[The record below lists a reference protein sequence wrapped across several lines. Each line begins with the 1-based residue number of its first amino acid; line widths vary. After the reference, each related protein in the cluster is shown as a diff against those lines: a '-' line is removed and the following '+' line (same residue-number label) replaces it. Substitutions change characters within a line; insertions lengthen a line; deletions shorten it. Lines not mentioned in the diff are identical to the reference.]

1 MTILALDTSAKAA
14 SVCLASEEKIIG
26 EFFVDTGLN
35 HSRTLAP
42 MLEQLCKNADV
53 PLSEVEAVAVNA
65 GPGSF
70 TGVRIG
76 VAAAKGLAFK
86 NSLPCVAVSTLESM
100 AYNFLGFDGIVCAL
114 MDARCSQVY
123 NAMFR
128 VTEER
133 TGNRVERLCEDRAV
147 SLGQVTEELQQLGEN
162 VVLVGDGAE
171 IAFNSM
177 VNPPAH
183 VVLAPGNMRSQT
195 ASSVALA
202 AFQRIQAGETLTPAQ
217 LMPVYLRLPQA
228 QRELNKKLGVQT

>member
-76 VAAAKGLAFK
+76 VAAAKGVAFAR
-86 NSLPCVAVSTLESM
+86 SLPCVAVSTLESM
-100 AYNFLGFDGIVCAL
+100 AYNLLGSDCIVCAL
-114 MDARCSQVY
+114 MDARCAQVY
-123 NAMFR
+123 NALFR
-128 VTEER
+128 V

-147 SLGQVTEELQQLGEN
+147 SLGQVTEELQQLGEK

-183 VVLAPGNMRSQT
+183 VVLAPRNIRSQT

>member
-53 PLSEVEAVAVNA
+53 PLSEVDVVAVNA

-76 VAAAKGLAFK
+76 VAAAKGVAFAR
-86 NSLPCVAVSTLESM
+86 SLPCVAVSTLESM
-100 AYNFLGFDGIVCAL
+100 AYNLLGSDCIVCAL
-114 MDARCSQVY
+114 MDARCAQVY
-123 NAMFR
+123 NALFR
-128 VTEER
+128 V
-133 TGNRVERLCEDRAV
+133 TGNRVERLCGDRAV
-147 SLGQVTEELQQLGEN
+147 SLGQVTEELQQLGEK

-183 VVLAPGNMRSQT
+183 IVLAPRNIRSQT

-217 LMPVYLRLPQA
+217 LMPVYLRMPQA